1 MNDWGKFRKKPVVVE
16 ARMLTEDQLV
26 GTAEGVMHGRTG
38 DWLIRGV
45 EGELYPCKDSV
56 FRRTYEAV
64 DD

>member
-1 MNDWGKFRKKPVVVE
+1 MSGWKKFRKKPVVVK
-16 ARMLTEDQLV
+16 ARQLTEDQLV
-26 GTAEGVMHGRTG
+26 DTAEGTMHGRPG